1 MRVGVSAPL
10 GDPGRACEGQAVVD
24 YDRSTTS
31 TSLARLPEPLQ
42 GAIADRIESAALTVP
57 ADTAAFL
64 TLSKRL
70 RKPGLL
76 SRLTGAG
83 DKDLEHM
90 TVLVVGP
97 KDVLV
102 GVHGEQRGTSVL
114 TARLEDVEITPL
126 DEPLRRSG
134 DDGVSITGF
143 PVSIEAASGRGSFF
157 VGLGPPAGE
166 DAKAALDAAIRTA
179 KA

>member
-1 MRVGVSAPL
+1 VA
-10 GDPGRACEGQAVVD
+10 D
-24 YDRSTTS
+24 YERSTTS
-31 TSLARLPEPLQ
+31 TTLARLPEPLQ
-42 GAIADRIESAALTVP
+42 GAIKARIESAALTVS
-57 ADTAAFL
+57 ADAAAFL

-83 DKDLEHM
+83 DKDVEHM
-90 TVLVVGP
+90 TALVVAP
-97 KDVLV
+97 KDVVV
-102 GVHGEQRGTSVL
+102 GVHGDQRGTSVL

-126 DEPLRRSG
+126 DELLRRTG

-143 PVSIEAASGRGSFF
+143 PVSIEGAGGRGSFF
-157 VGLGPPAGE
+157 VGLGAPAGE
-166 DAKAALDAAIRTA
+166 EAKAALAAAISAA